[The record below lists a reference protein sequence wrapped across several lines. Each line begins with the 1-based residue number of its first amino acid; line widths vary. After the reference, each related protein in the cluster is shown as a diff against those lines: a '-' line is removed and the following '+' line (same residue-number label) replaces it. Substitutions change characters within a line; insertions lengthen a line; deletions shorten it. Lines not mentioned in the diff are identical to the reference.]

1 MSYRKG
7 GTQGG
12 RFFFSKLEKGVI
24 ATRRILFKDEMQFSA
39 HIVYK
44 RNPNKGVKRMQKR
57 EIVVYCIYLEE
68 EISFWSLMEESF
80 RLFLRSTIAEDEAK
94 VVSCL

>member
-1 MSYRKG
+1 
-7 GTQGG
+7 
-12 RFFFSKLEKGVI
+12 
-24 ATRRILFKDEMQFSA
+24 
-39 HIVYK
+39 
-44 RNPNKGVKRMQKR
+44 MQKR

-68 EISFWSLMEESF
+68 DSFWSLMEESF

>member
-1 MSYRKG
+1 
-7 GTQGG
+7 
-12 RFFFSKLEKGVI
+12 
-24 ATRRILFKDEMQFSA
+24 
-39 HIVYK
+39 
-44 RNPNKGVKRMQKR
+44 MQKR

-80 RLFLRSTIAEDEAK
+80 RLFQRSTIAEDEAK